1 MGERLKGAGEI
12 FPVIIAMMVKDEIES
27 ALRASFDVQRLE
39 VEDVSEAHRGHAGFR
54 EGGQTHF
61 DLAIAAPDFKGLSRL
76 ARHRAVHAAL
86 GADLIGRIHAL
97 SMDITD

>member
-1 MGERLKGAGEI
+1 M
-12 FPVIIAMMVKDEIES
+12 VIQDEMEA
-27 ALRASFDVQRLE
+27 ALRRAFEVRSLT

-61 DLAIAAPDFKGLSRL
+61 DLTIASPDFKGLSRI
-76 ARHRAVHAAL
+76 ARHRKVHAAL

-97 SMDITD
+97 SMDISE

>member
-1 MGERLKGAGEI
+1 ML
-12 FPVIIAMMVKDEIES
+12 VKDEIES
-27 ALRASFDVQRLE
+27 ALRLAFEVKELS

-61 DLAIAAPDFKGLSRL
+61 DLTIASPDFKGMNRL

-86 GADLIGRIHAL
+86 GSDLIGRIHAL